1 MWRSQKIDWENRIE
15 WGYTGK
21 NMGIRTFVH
30 CYQFWPSCCFLLI
43 ATRRHSSMKSQDHFC
58 SWIAETCT
66 CLDKSAHT
74 YLSIYIYIHIIY
86 ENKYTYNI
94 CNYCIYIIYT
104 MYVYIPS
111 KKGVR
116 ESPCA
121 AEEKV
126 CLNMES
132 PGTLSLVCVDRSPQK
147 SLQHSSIRIGSK
159 RTPQKLHLPQKS
171 THVKGW

>member
-1 MWRSQKIDWENRIE
+1 
-15 WGYTGK
+15 
-21 NMGIRTFVH
+21 
-30 CYQFWPSCCFLLI
+30 
-43 ATRRHSSMKSQDHFC
+43 
-58 SWIAETCT
+58 
-66 CLDKSAHT
+66 
-74 YLSIYIYIHIIY
+74 
-86 ENKYTYNI
+86 
-94 CNYCIYIIYT
+94 

-126 CLNMES
+126 CVNMES

-159 RTPQKLHLPQKS
+159 RTPQKLHLPSIYSGFSQKKMLIFHS
-171 THVKGW
+171 YVSLPEGTTKIHTCQRMVDRSAT